1 MPRPLVVPVPAFAV
15 LLAFAA
21 SAPAQQPDVTPPAP
35 TPASGPAAAP
45 SASAPEGMVWI
56 PGGDAV
62 LGSQNGDADAPLH
75 RVRLRGFWLDA
86 TEVTNA
92 QFAACVAATKY
103 VTDAETK
110 PTAADVP
117 GVPEDQLVAGSLVFA
132 PPPDATDLREFWR
145 WWTWVPGA
153 CWRRPEGLGSSIV
166 GREQHPVVH
175 VSWRDAMAYAKWA
188 GKRLPSEAE
197 WEYAARGGLDQ
208 KRYVWGDDAPTKDK
222 HPANIWQGTFPR
234 SNTAA
239 DGFAGT
245 APVRTFAANGYGLF
259 GMSGNVWE
267 WCSDWYH
274 PEGYGDGTQVLV
286 DPQGPER
293 SFDPQEPG
301 AQKRVLR
308 GGSFLCSDAYC
319 LGYLPGTRMKSTVDT
334 GLCHTGFR
342 CAQDGESPAATK
354 VGQAEGAGRGD
365 DARQP
370 SVKRSAP
377 Q

>member
-1 MPRPLVVPVPAFAV
+1 VRFDAAMLRSLVVPFSALAAA
-15 LLAFAA
+15 LAFAA
-21 SAPAQQPDVTPPAP
+21 SASAQQPERKPPAP
-35 TPASGPAAAP
+35 APAP
-45 SASAPEGMVWI
+45 SATAPEGMVWI

-92 QFAACVAATKY
+92 QFAAFVAATKY

-117 GVPEDQLVAGSLVFA
+117 GVPEDQLVAGSLVFT
-132 PPPDATDLREFWR
+132 PPPDAVDLREFWR

-153 CWRRPEGLGSSIV
+153 CWRQPEGAGSSID

-245 APVRTFAANGYGLF
+245 APVRAFAANGYGLF

-274 PEGYGDGTQVLV
+274 PQGYGDGTQVLV
-286 DPQGPER
+286 DPQGPAE

-301 AQKRVLR
+301 AKKRVLR
-308 GGSFLCSDAYC
+308 GGSFLCSDVYC

-342 CAQDGESPAATK
+342 CAKDGEAP
-354 VGQAEGAGRGD
+354 VGAGNEP
-365 DARQP
+365 ARQP
-370 SVKRSAP
+370 AEKRSAP